1 MWQAMPPLFLL
12 GSLCFGR
19 LEGAYFIL
27 FWHLVQSAPLPA
39 VFWLALQLVWLW
51 FPTLCLI
58 GRLSCFL
65 HFLSTSCRVCILY
78 RISLV
83 QLDYTKYNYYCQVFS

>member
-58 GRLSCFL
+58 GRLSCLLAFPFYL
-65 HFLSTSCRVCILY
+65 LPGMYFVPHFFGTIRLY
-78 RISLV
+78 
-83 QLDYTKYNYYCQVFS
+83 